1 MKVYVVEENF
11 NIGEYEANDLLTMDG
26 KKYIEYQEGKKIIL
40 LFLDQGQVFS
50 SKEQALE
57 HIRYTGVKRIEQA
70 KKEIKEI
77 KAALEKHNIDWR
89 F

>member
-1 MKVYVVEENF
+1 MKVYIVNDNL
-11 NIGEYEANDLLTMDG
+11 NIEEYEANDLLTMDG
-26 KKYIEYQEGKKIIL
+26 KRYVEYTEGKRITL
-40 LFLDQGQVFS
+40 CFLDQGQVFA